1 MSDRWQKQSLS
12 ARFEV
17 KKNEL
22 TLKLSL
28 ITQGS
33 SGWYP
38 CGTECHLAI
47 SSTVRGSLPNKPHE
61 TCQSGLEPERIM
73 HLASRSRSNRKPL
86 SANNGTEEDHLL
98 SFFFPFEPSFV
109 DPFLD
114 GWRDRRSIAKHAIF
128 NERTSGVIR
137 QHHLV
142 PQMRTSESWASTSE
156 VLWGCLRFDHTNQI
170 ERVPKWLFHQRRG
183 GVGGLT

>member
-1 MSDRWQKQSLS
+1 M
-12 ARFEV
+12 RFPRQCV
-17 KKNEL
+17 AVFPTSRMKPVNPAWNRNAL
-22 TLKLSL
+22 CTSHLVVDP
-28 ITQGS
+28 IGS
-33 SGWYP
+33 PSQQT
-38 CGTECHLAI
+38 TEQ
-47 SSTVRGSLPNKPHE
+47 R
-61 TCQSGLEPERIM
+61 RIIFC
-73 HLASRSRSNRKPL
+73 L
-86 SANNGTEEDHLL
+86 
-98 SFFFPFEPSFV
+98 FFFPFEPSFV

-142 PQMRTSESWASTSE
+142 PQMCTSESWASTSE

-183 GVGGLT
+183 GVGVDVT